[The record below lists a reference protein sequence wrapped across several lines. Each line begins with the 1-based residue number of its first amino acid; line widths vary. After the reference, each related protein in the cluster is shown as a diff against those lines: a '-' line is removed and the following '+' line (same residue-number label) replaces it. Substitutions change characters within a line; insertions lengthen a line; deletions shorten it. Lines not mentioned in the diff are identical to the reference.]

1 MLKLSYGM
9 GLQVSEVVNLKI
21 TDIDSKQ
28 MLVLL
33 ERAKGKKDR
42 YVNLPKSILTQLR
55 VYFLEYKPKIYLF
68 EGQYGGR

>member
-55 VYFLEYKPKIYLF
+55 VYFLEYILGLYSKK
-68 EGQYGGR
+68 